1 MLIFGKSKNRL
12 MLRKD
17 VDTILAEMQ
26 GLEITTPE
34 QFQEA
39 GAFVQGIKG
48 KQKEVK
54 DRYEPNRARTYD
66 AYKAVTADI
75 ATYIDPL
82 VKAERIVKKKL
93 GDYHTEMEWLRRK
106 EEAKK
111 LAIAEA
117 EAETRQL
124 ADAEETGDDSILDE
138 PLIVAPPVLE
148 TEVPKMKGISFTT
161 VWKFDVVNV
170 DDLPRKYMI
179 LDVKKIQGVVD
190 ALKEATAIPGIR
202 VFSEQQVGA
211 RAT

>member
-1 MLIFGKSKNRL
+1 MLFSKSKNEL
-12 MLRKD
+12 TLRKD
-17 VDTILAEMQ
+17 VDEILAEMEQ
-26 GLEITTPE
+26 LDITTNE
-34 QFQEA
+34 QFETT
-39 GAFVQGIKG
+39 GAFVQGIKS

-54 DRYEPNRARTYD
+54 DHYEQKRARSYD
-66 AYKAVTADI
+66 IYKAVTTKI
-75 ATYIDPL
+75 SSYIDPL
-82 VKAERIVKKKL
+82 AKAERIVKKKL
-93 GDYHTEMEWLRRK
+93 GDYRVEMVRLRRI
-106 EEAKK
+106 EETEK
-111 LAIAEA
+111 LAIAETQ
-117 EAETRQL
+117 AETRQL

-179 LDVKKIQGVVD
+179 IDVKKIQGVVN
-190 ALKEATAIPGIR
+190 ALKDASSIPGIR

>member
-1 MLIFGKSKNRL
+1 MLFSKSKNEL
-12 MLRKD
+12 TLRKD
-17 VDTILAEMQ
+17 VDHILAEMEQ
-26 GLEITTPE
+26 LDITTNE
-34 QFQEA
+34 QFKET

-54 DRYEPNRARTYD
+54 DHYAQKRARSYD
-66 AYKAVTADI
+66 IYKAVTTKI
-75 ATYIDPL
+75 SSYIDPL
-82 VKAERIVKKKL
+82 AKAERIVKKKL
-93 GDYHTEMEWLRRK
+93 GDYRVEMVRLRRI
-106 EEAKK
+106 EETEK
-111 LAIAEA
+111 LAIAETQ
-117 EAETRQL
+117 AETRQL

-179 LDVKKIQGVVD
+179 IDVKKIQGVVN
-190 ALKEATAIPGIR
+190 ALKDASSIPGIR

>member
-1 MLIFGKSKNRL
+1 MLFGKSKNEL
-12 MLRKD
+12 TLRKD
-17 VDTILAEMQ
+17 VDHILAEMEQ
-26 GLEITTPE
+26 LDITTNE
-34 QFQEA
+34 QFEKT

-54 DRYEPNRARTYD
+54 DHYEQKRARSYD
-66 AYKAVTADI
+66 IYKAVTTKI
-75 ATYIDPL
+75 SSYIDPL
-82 VKAERIVKKKL
+82 AKAERIVKKKL
-93 GDYHTEMEWLRRK
+93 GDYRVEMVRLRRI
-106 EEAKK
+106 EETEK
-111 LAIAEA
+111 LAIAETQ
-117 EAETRQL
+117 AETRQL

-179 LDVKKIQGVVD
+179 IDVKKIQGVVN
-190 ALKEATAIPGIR
+190 ALKDASSIPGIR